1 MKITSIIL
9 LGLIAFHQTQLPVLN
24 SLLLLELGLLALF
37 YFVGGRYIKEYF
49 RSIRRKKHLKNAGR
63 YYKSKSEPKT
73 WRSATQTEVHK
84 NTFIDML

>member
-1 MKITSIIL
+1 MKTTALIL
-9 LGLIAFHQTQLPVLN
+9 LIGIITHQSYRPALDGTLIV
-24 SLLLLELGLLALF
+24 ELGLLALF

-73 WRSATQTEVHK
+73 WRSATQTEVHVNK
-84 NTFIDML
+84 FIDTL